1 VHLAPD
7 RQPHQHL
14 ITEFL
19 QAVVYKLNWVSPL
32 PAIKATSSLPV
43 GLTVNAKSST
53 FIRNSQLT
61 SAEFAMAD
69 PADRYIDRAQFYVP
83 RDTK

>member
-1 VHLAPD
+1 
-7 RQPHQHL
+7 
-14 ITEFL
+14 
-19 QAVVYKLNWVSPL
+19 L

-69 PADRYIDRAQFYVP
+69 PADRYIDRAKFYVP
-83 RDTK
+83 LDTK